1 MHIVYRDAMHIDNRY
16 ALADASLE
24 DNLIRPGRTLR
35 IASYGVATLAFIV
48 AAVTTVG
55 SCLSISRILRTQTVL
70 APISLNP
77 DDIAGVAVPTSPV
90 TVAPMFPSYAEFGL
104 SGLSPQTLGLF
115 VAAEAVQ
122 ALTAIIAA
130 VLVAIACIIAVRRA
144 MPLRAVSAVT
154 AWLGVA
160 IAVGG
165 SAAELLSKR
174 ASDAASSEVIRAD
187 GTWVEP
193 GFLAGMSAVPLLV
206 GLLVIGLSVSIRATD
221 RFASAAEGVV

>member
-1 MHIVYRDAMHIDNRY
+1 MHIVYRDGMHIDNRY
-16 ALADASLE
+16 ADASAEVSPL
-24 DNLIRPGRTLR
+24 RPTRTLR
-35 IASYGVATLAFIV
+35 IASYGVAAIALIV
-48 AAVTTVG
+48 AAVTAIGAVTTIMRMISTGTVF
-55 SCLSISRILRTQTVL
+55 

-77 DDIAGVAVPTSPV
+77 EDLAGVAAPNSPV
-90 TVAPMFPSYAEFGL
+90 TAVPTFPSYGEFEL
-104 SGLSPQTLGLF
+104 SGLSRETLGMF
-115 VAAEAVQ
+115 ATAEVVQ
-122 ALTAIIAA
+122 SMTVIIAA
-130 VLVAIACIIAVRRA
+130 VLVAIACMFAVHRA

-165 SAAELLSKR
+165 STAELLFKR

-206 GLLVIGLSVSIRATD
+206 GLLVIGLAVSIRTTD
-221 RFASAAEGVV
+221 RFAEAAEGVV